1 MSANNYEAMPWKNL
15 TDEWNAALKDFRKR
29 NGRHWHG
36 TLPHSR
42 SKENRHGVDNK
53 ECIALIVVDSFQG
66 RPIELGQTRKS
77 NGEMIGPALWSG
89 YPDYWDLKRIIAVPF
104 DHYFRGIKRGGSV
117 VVEDELSE
125 QAQRIVD
132 LHNASLVASGATG
145 GRP

>member
-1 MSANNYEAMPWKNL
+1 MSNNNYEAMPWKNL
-15 TDEWNAALKDFRKR
+15 TAEWNAALRDFRKR

-36 TLPHSR
+36 TLRGTR
-42 SKENRHGVDNK
+42 SKENRHGCDNK
-53 ECIALIVVDSFQG
+53 ECVVLIVVDSFQG
-66 RPIELGQTRKS
+66 CPIELGQTRKS
-77 NGEMIGPALWSG
+77 NGETVGPPLWSG

-104 DHYFRGIKRGGSV
+104 DGYFRGIKRGGSV

-132 LHNASLVASGATG
+132 LHNASIVAAAATG